1 MMRNRAEKLLR
12 CQVTETK
19 RSETQNKLK
28 HVNPQQ
34 SELITKHQPQYRK
47 RREKKKHSTDRMTE
61 RKTTFYVESLKTC
74 TRDWATAN

>member
-47 RREKKKHSTDRMTE
+47 RREKKKTQH
-61 RKTTFYVESLKTC
+61 
-74 TRDWATAN
+74 